1 MIEYNDKIRGML
13 SNILD
18 KTNSIKTDLE
28 YNGKSHH
35 SYMREKI
42 DAIIWDVNVLN
53 NIIKKAEEENEN
65 D

>member
-1 MIEYNDKIRGML
+1 MVEYNAKIKGIL
-13 SNILD
+13 LNILD
-18 KTNSIKTDLE
+18 KTNAMKIDFE

-35 SYMREKI
+35 NYMREKI